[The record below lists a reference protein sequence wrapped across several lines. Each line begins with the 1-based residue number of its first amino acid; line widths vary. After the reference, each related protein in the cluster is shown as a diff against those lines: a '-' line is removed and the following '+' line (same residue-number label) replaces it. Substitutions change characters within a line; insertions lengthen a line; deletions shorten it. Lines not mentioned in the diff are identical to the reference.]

1 MTGSI
6 SSWTDSIYLFLPI
19 SSEKPNVAPPM
30 PQIILLGKKLPKMPM
45 DGCFLCASGS
55 VRALGCG
62 AAPSLLGCSGEGCC
76 FPPVSKQTAFVLSVR
91 EHQDKDPEKSLGCR
105 WFPVLNVDKPGEFF
119 IVDCLFLLY
128 TVLSCSPGSPIS
140 LVWSYQRWQRPLLTP
155 GKCHC
160 GCFHLGSSGSLGTR
174 VMQILHTGD
183 ARPHHTWR
191 MFVSQTA

>member
-1 MTGSI
+1 MTRLI

-55 VRALGCG
+55 VRALVCG

-119 IVDCLFLLY
+119 YCGLSFSSLYSSLLLFRISYFFSLELPKV
-128 TVLSCSPGSPIS
+128 TKTTPDSWKMPLWMFSPE
-140 LVWSYQRWQRPLLTP
+140 LFR
-155 GKCHC
+155 
-160 GCFHLGSSGSLGTR
+160 
-174 VMQILHTGD
+174 
-183 ARPHHTWR
+183 
-191 MFVSQTA
+191 